1 MEQRFWDILAK
12 KLCQEASPSE
22 LEELDLLMSENK
34 HFAELANDAVIHNN
48 SFNVDISFIKIDVEK
63 AWERIQDKKV
73 IPLNASKTKL
83 KWMAGVAASV
93 IVILSSVW
101 FYNTQNTSTVYL
113 SNNENKQVVL
123 ADGTTVWLNAN
134 SELTVN
140 FKEDTRNVTLVG
152 EAYFEVVENVKPFI
166 VEANGTQTK
175 VLGTHFNIKA
185 IKNDS
190 LITTALFEGKV
201 QFTTENDQVMLAP
214 SHYAA
219 YNTNSNQLITDT
231 LMNKNTIAWQNGG
244 IIIFEETKFI
254 DVLSTIESCYHI
266 NIKIENQDI
275 YSCNFTGS
283 FAKPNLEEL
292 LEVIAVSLNISYQI
306 NENEVVFTGAGCNSK
321 IDA

>member
-34 HFAELANDAVIHNN
+34 HFTELANDAVIHNN
-48 SFNVDISFIKIDVEK
+48 SFNVDASTIKIDVEK
-63 AWERIQDKKV
+63 AWESIQNKKV
-73 IPLNASKTKL
+73 IPLNTSKSKL
-83 KWMAGVAASV
+83 RWMAGVAASV
-93 IVILSSVW
+93 VVILSSVW
-101 FYNTQNTSTVYL
+101 FYNTQNSSTVYL
-113 SNNENKQVVL
+113 SSNENNPIVL

-140 FKEDTRNVTLVG
+140 FNDENRKVTLVG

-166 VEANGTQTK
+166 VKANSTQTK

-185 IKNDS
+185 IKND
-190 LITTALFEGKV
+190 LLVTTTLFTGKV
-201 QFTTENDQVMLAP
+201 QFTTDNDNVILTP
-214 SHYAA
+214 FHYAA

-231 LMNKNTIAWQNGG
+231 LMNNNNIAWKDGG
-244 IIIFEETKFI
+244 IIKFEEANFR

-266 NIKIENQDI
+266 NVIVENQDI

-283 FAKPNLEEL
+283 FSKPNLEEL
-292 LEVIAVSLNISYQI
+292 LEVIAVSLNISY
-306 NENEVVFTGAGCNSK
+306 
-321 IDA
+321 

>member
-48 SFNVDISFIKIDVEK
+48 SFNVDASTIKIDVEK
-63 AWERIQDKKV
+63 AWESIQNKKV
-73 IPLNASKTKL
+73 IPLNASKAKL
-83 KWMAGVAASV
+83 RWMAGIAASV
-93 IVILSSVW
+93 VVILSSVW
-101 FYNTQNTSTVYL
+101 FYNAQNTSTVYL
-113 SNNENKQVVL
+113 SENNSEEIVL
-123 ADGTTVWLNAN
+123 SDGTKVWLNAN

-140 FKEDTRNVTLVG
+140 FNKDKRKVTLVG
-152 EAYFEVVENVKPFI
+152 EAYFEVIKNDKPFI
-166 VEANGTQTK
+166 VEANNTQTN

-190 LITTALFEGKV
+190 LITTTLFEGKV
-201 QFTTENDQVMLAP
+201 QFVTDNDKVVLTP

-219 YNTNSNQLITDT
+219 YNTNSNELITDT
-231 LMNKNTIAWQNGG
+231 LINENSIAWQNGG
-244 IIIFEETKFI
+244 IIKFEETNFR

-266 NIKIENQDI
+266 KIKVENRDI

-283 FAKPNLEEL
+283 FSKPNLEEL
-292 LEVIAVSLNISYQI
+292 LEVIAVSLNISYQL
-306 NENEVVFTGAGCNSK
+306 NENKVVFTGVGCNSK